1 MLLDEHRLQ
10 KYAELTIVKGV
21 NLQKDQVLL
30 INSAIDAAHF
40 TRECVKAAYEHG
52 AKQVLVNYYDDYNSR
67 SDYLYQSEE
76 TLTDIHAW
84 QIDSKLDYL
93 KEGACVLH
101 IISDLPGIM
110 KDVPADKLSKRR
122 MAMASANK
130 EAQEYTMANKT
141 QWCIVAI
148 PNVEWAKLVFPDS
161 KDDEAAVQALWEH
174 ILSCVH
180 VEADN
185 DPIEA
190 WNQLNESFSKRVD
203 ILNAHQFKE
212 LHFENQTGTDLHVKL
227 VDQHIWA
234 GGSDVTVGTKVE
246 FNPNMPTEEIF
257 TTPHRRGVDGIVYA
271 SKPLDYNGTLIK
283 DFWIRF
289 KDGKVDE
296 FDALE
301 GKEALKSLIN
311 FDEGS
316 CRLGEVALVPYES
329 PISQSGILFYNTL
342 FDENAS
348 CHLALGSAYPANI
361 VNGTEMSEEELL
373 AHDVNQS
380 LTHVDFM
387 FGTKDMK
394 VTGICEDGSE
404 VAVFAQGNF
413 VF

>member
-1 MLLDEHRLQ
+1 MLIDEVRLQ

-21 NLQKDQVLL
+21 NLQKNQILI
-30 INSAIDAAHF
+30 INSDINAVEM
-40 TRECVKAAYEHG
+40 TRACVKAAYEHG
-52 AKQVLVNYYDDYNSR
+52 AKQVLVNYLDDENTR
-67 SDYLYQSEE
+67 NDYLYQSEE
-76 TLTDIHAW
+76 TLTNIHQW

-93 KEGACVLH
+93 KEGACLLH

-110 KDVPADKLSKRR
+110 KDVPADKISKRR
-122 MAMASANK
+122 MAMATANK

-141 QWCIVAI
+141 QWCIVAV
-148 PNVEWAKLVFPDS
+148 PNAQWAKLVFPDVE
-161 KDDEAAVQALWEH
+161 DETAALEMLWER

-180 VEADN
+180 VRMDN
-185 DPIEA
+185 DPIAE
-190 WNQLNESFSKRVD
+190 WTQLNESFSKRVD
-203 ILNAHQFKE
+203 ILNGYRFKE
-212 LHFENQTGTDLHVKL
+212 LYFKNGTGTDLHVRL
-227 VDQHIWA
+227 VNDHIWA

-257 TTPHRRGVDGIVYA
+257 TTPHRSGVDGIVYA
-271 SKPLDYNGTLIK
+271 SKPLDYNGTLVRN
-283 DFWIRF
+283 FWIRF
-289 KDGKVDE
+289 KDGKVE
-296 FDALE
+296 AFDAEE
-301 GKEALKSLIN
+301 GKEALQSLIE

-387 FGTKDMK
+387 FGTKDMNII
-394 VTGICEDGSE
+394 GICEDGSE
-404 VAVFAQGNF
+404 VNVFTDGNF